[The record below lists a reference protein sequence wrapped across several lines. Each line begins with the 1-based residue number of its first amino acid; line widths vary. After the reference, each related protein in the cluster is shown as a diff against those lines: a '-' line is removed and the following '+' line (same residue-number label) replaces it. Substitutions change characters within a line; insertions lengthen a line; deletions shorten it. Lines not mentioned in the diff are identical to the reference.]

1 MLISLVLMF
10 TLLHEA
16 MAQTRSVSRK
26 VTYQKS
32 SEGLPGVTVLLKGTT
47 NGISTNSDG
56 AYTLTVPQSG
66 GTLVFSSVGMATQE
80 KALGSESQINA
91 ALAQDTKQLSEVV
104 ITSFCRKQEKRAI
117 GFSVAEIQS
126 RELTQARATNIS
138 NSLTAK
144 VAGVRVQ
151 AANGVV
157 GVSSSIFIRGMTTFT
172 SSNQPLFV
180 VDGIPIDNGG
190 GGNALQNGVSDS
202 NRPVDI
208 NQDDVENI
216 SVLKGPAVAV
226 LYGSRAALGA
236 IITMKKGARYGAKK
250 QSVSITSNY
259 NLVQVG
265 RTPNYQNTYGQGN
278 LGIFRPLSNSSWGPA
293 ATGQNVTNFRGEQE
307 QLTINPNNAKD
318 LFKSGY
324 KVPGQLNYQGQSAG
338 RAGGWSARALPTCKY
353 FLGRTSIEG

>member
-1 MLISLVLMF
+1 MKKILLMSLVLMF
-10 TLLHEA
+10 TLLHGA
-16 MAQTRSVSRK
+16 IAQTRSVSGR
-26 VTYQKS
+26 VTDQKS
-32 SEGLPGVTVLLKGTT
+32 GEGLPGVTILLKGTT

-66 GTLVFSSVGMATQE
+66 GTLVFSSVGMTTQE
-80 KALGSESQINA
+80 KAFGSESQINA
-91 ALAQDTKQLSEVV
+91 TLAQDTKQLSEVV
-104 ITSFCRKQEKRAI
+104 ITSFGREQEKKAI

-151 AANGVV
+151 AANGMV
-157 GVSSSIFIRGMTTFT
+157 GASSSIFIRGMTTFT

-190 GGNALQNGVSDS
+190 GGNALQNGVSNS
-202 NRPVDI
+202 NRAIDI
-208 NQDDVENI
+208 NQDDVESI
-216 SVLKGPAVAV
+216 SVLKGPAAAV
-226 LYGSRAALGA
+226 LYGSRAASGA
-236 IITMKKGARYGAKK
+236 IIITMKKGARYGAKK

-265 RTPNYQNTYGQGN
+265 RTPDYQNTYGQGN
-278 LGIFRPLSNSSWGPA
+278 QGIFRPLSNSSWGPA

-307 QLTINPNNAKD
+307 PLTINPNNVKD

-324 KVPGQLNYQGQSAG
+324 NLQNNL
-338 RAGGWSARALPTCKY
+338 ALSGATDRLRY
-353 FLGRTSIEG
+353 YA